1 MHLCK
6 LEAASQDMDEA
17 PFYNSSDGLPNEY
30 TATANGIYSSAELN
44 TGAGDAA
51 CQLFLA
57 LYVIG

>member
-1 MHLCK
+1 MK
-6 LEAASQDMDEA
+6 MDVA

-30 TATANGIYSSAELN
+30 TATANGIYSSEELN

-57 LYVIG
+57 PYVIG